1 MLRGVHLFVV
11 FVALKFGG
19 FEKTHYLCSVK
30 LKTKDYEDAN
40 RMLFSVLGP
49 GC

>member
-40 RMLFSVLGP
+40 RMPFSVLGP

>member
-11 FVALKFGG
+11 FVAIKFGA

-30 LKTKDYEDAN
+30 LKTKDYEDTN
-40 RMLFSVLGP
+40 CMPFSVYGP